1 MPCCSGPTLLSLWP
15 VLVGGSAS
23 CLAVLSTLHSLVRRW
38 LCVWR
43 TGRGLPGLAI
53 SVACGDRPV
62 RWLVCAAALRDSS
75 SAPDASL
82 EHNRRFLFPPTP
94 ANSPPKK
101 IRCPHW
107 HSAASLHRSAPPSPA
122 AEAAGHCRWFPALR
136 TVPQSSDL
144 HSPPA
149 CPCSPA
155 RTRPARAEID
165 CPHRSAKVSSVPI
178 CAAAPAAQEFLA
190 LAAPAAPSLRGPL
203 PFPPLRW
210 DPPRRTASAIGDCP
224 AVCALVSLAMLA
236 RCPGDCAM
244 RWPQCASSRWPR
256 APTAPAR

>member
-149 CPCSPA
+149 CPCAQREPA
-155 RTRPARAEID
+155 PLTQKSTVRIGPRKFLQSRF
-165 CPHRSAKVSSVPI
+165 
-178 CAAAPAAQEFLA
+178 AQPLQPRRNFL
-190 LAAPAAPSLRGPL
+190 PL
-203 PFPPLRW
+203 PLQPLHRFAAHF
-210 DPPRRTASAIGDCP
+210 RS
-224 AVCALVSLAMLA
+224 
-236 RCPGDCAM
+236 
-244 RWPQCASSRWPR
+244 
-256 APTAPAR
+256 